1 MVSKVI
7 ISIDGT
13 SSTGKSTIARR
24 IAKKLNFTY
33 IDSGSMYRAITYFCL
48 KNGIIF
54 NNKIEKKKLSENLEK
69 IIIDFKLNPINS
81 QNEISLNNNFIDSKL
96 RSLEIAE
103 HVSKI
108 AKQKNVR
115 NFILKIQHNLSK
127 KNNIVM
133 DGRDIGT
140 VVFPNAKY
148 KFFLTAS
155 SKTRAKRRYHE
166 MKKNGMNISF
176 SDVLENIISRDK
188 DDSTRTYSPLKIP
201 DDALTINT
209 EKLSL
214 DELEKIIMDHIK
226 NN

>member
-1 MVSKVI
+1 MVSKDI

-24 IAKKLNFTY
+24 IANKLNFTY
-33 IDSGSMYRAITYFCL
+33 IDSGSMYRAVTYFCL

-54 NNKIEKKKLSENLEK
+54 DNKIEKKKLNDKLDK
-69 IIIDFKLNPINS
+69 ILIDFKLNPKNS
-81 QNEISLNNNFIDSKL
+81 QNEIRLNNNFIDSKL
-96 RSLEIAE
+96 RSLEIAD

-115 NFILKIQHNLSK
+115 DHILKIQHQLSK

-133 DGRDIGT
+133 DGRDIGS

-155 SKTRAKRRYHE
+155 SKTRAKRRYDE
-166 MKKNGMNISF
+166 MKKNGLNVSYN
-176 SDVLENIISRDK
+176 DVLENIILRDK

-209 EKLSL
+209 ENLSL
-214 DELEKIIMDHIK
+214 DELEKVILDFIH

>member
-1 MVSKVI
+1 MSKDI

-24 IAKKLNFTY
+24 IANKLNFTY
-33 IDSGSMYRAITYFCL
+33 IDSGSMYRAVTYFCL

-54 NNKIEKKKLSENLEK
+54 DNKIEKKKLNDKLDK
-69 IIIDFKLNPINS
+69 ILIDFKLNPKNS
-81 QNEISLNNNFIDSKL
+81 QNEIRLNNNFIDSKL
-96 RSLEIAE
+96 RSLEIAD

-115 NFILKIQHNLSK
+115 DHILKIQHQLSK

-133 DGRDIGT
+133 DGRDIGS

-155 SKTRAKRRYHE
+155 SKTRAKRRYDE
-166 MKKNGMNISF
+166 MKKNGLNVSYN
-176 SDVLENIISRDK
+176 DVLENIILRDK

-209 EKLSL
+209 ENLSL
-214 DELEKIIMDHIK
+214 DELEKVILDFIH

>member
-1 MVSKVI
+1 M
-7 ISIDGT
+7 
-13 SSTGKSTIARR
+13 
-24 IAKKLNFTY
+24 
-33 IDSGSMYRAITYFCL
+33 
-48 KNGIIF
+48 
-54 NNKIEKKKLSENLEK
+54 
-69 IIIDFKLNPINS
+69 
-81 QNEISLNNNFIDSKL
+81 NNNFIDSKL

-155 SKTRAKRRYHE
+155 SKTRAKRRYLE

-214 DELEKIIMDHIK
+214 DELEKIILDHIK

>member
-1 MVSKVI
+1 MVSKDI

-24 IAKKLNFTY
+24 IANKLNFTY
-33 IDSGSMYRAITYFCL
+33 IDSGSMYRAVTYFCL

-54 NNKIEKKKLSENLEK
+54 DNKIEKKKLNDKLEK
-69 IIIDFKLNPINS
+69 ILIDFKLNPKNS
-81 QNEISLNNNFIDSKL
+81 QNEIRLNNNFIDSKL
-96 RSLEIAE
+96 RSLEIAD

-108 AKQKNVR
+108 AQQKNVR
-115 NFILKIQHNLSK
+115 DHILKIQHQLSK

-133 DGRDIGT
+133 DGRDIGS

-155 SKTRAKRRYHE
+155 SKTRAKRRYDE
-166 MKKNGMNISF
+166 MKKNGLNVSYN
-176 SDVLENIISRDK
+176 DVLENIILRDK

-209 EKLSL
+209 ENLSL
-214 DELEKIIMDHIK
+214 DELEKVILDFIH

>member
-1 MVSKVI
+1 MKN
-7 ISIDGT
+7 
-13 SSTGKSTIARR
+13 GKR
-24 IAKKLNFTY
+24 
-33 IDSGSMYRAITYFCL
+33 
-48 KNGIIF
+48 GIIF
-54 NNKIEKKKLSENLEK
+54 H
-69 IIIDFKLNPINS
+69 FGFPINS

-96 RSLEIAE
+96 RSLEIAD

-166 MKKNGMNISF
+166 MKKNGLNISF

-209 EKLSL
+209 ENLSL
-214 DELEKIIMDHIK
+214 DELEKIILDHIK

>member
-1 MVSKVI
+1 MVSKDI

-24 IAKKLNFTY
+24 IANKLNFTY
-33 IDSGSMYRAITYFCL
+33 IDSGSMYRAVTYFCL

-54 NNKIEKKKLSENLEK
+54 DNKIEKKKLNDKLDK
-69 IIIDFKLNPINS
+69 ILIDFKLNPKNS
-81 QNEISLNNNFIDSKL
+81 QNEIRLNNNFIDSKL
-96 RSLEIAE
+96 RSLEIAD

-108 AKQKNVR
+108 AQQKNVR
-115 NFILKIQHNLSK
+115 DHILKIQHQLSK

-133 DGRDIGT
+133 DGRDIGS

-155 SKTRAKRRYHE
+155 SKTRAKRRYDE
-166 MKKNGMNISF
+166 MKKNGLNVSYN
-176 SDVLENIISRDK
+176 DVLENIILRDK

-201 DDALTINT
+201 DDALT
-209 EKLSL
+209 LSL
-214 DELEKIIMDHIK
+214 IHI
-226 NN
+226 

>member
-1 MVSKVI
+1 MVSKDI

-24 IAKKLNFTY
+24 IANKLNFTY
-33 IDSGSMYRAITYFCL
+33 IDSGSMYRAVTYFCL

-54 NNKIEKKKLSENLEK
+54 DNKIEKKKLNDKLDK
-69 IIIDFKLNPINS
+69 ILIDFKLNPKNS
-81 QNEISLNNNFIDSKL
+81 QNEIRLNNNFIDSKL
-96 RSLEIAE
+96 RSLEIAD

-108 AKQKNVR
+108 AQQKNVR
-115 NFILKIQHNLSK
+115 DHILKIQHQLSK

-133 DGRDIGT
+133 DGRDIGS

-155 SKTRAKRRYHE
+155 SKTRAKRRYDE
-166 MKKNGMNISF
+166 MKKNGLNVSYN
-176 SDVLENIISRDK
+176 DVLENIILRDK

-209 EKLSL
+209 ENLSL
-214 DELEKIIMDHIK
+214 DELEKVILDFIH

>member
-1 MVSKVI
+1 MVSKDI

-33 IDSGSMYRAITYFCL
+33 IDSGSMYRAVTYFCL
-48 KNGIIF
+48 KNGIIYD
-54 NNKIEKKKLSENLEK
+54 NKIEKKKLNDNLDK
-69 IIIDFKLNPINS
+69 ILIDFKLNPKNS

-96 RSLEIAE
+96 RSLEIAD
-103 HVSKI
+103 HVSNI

-115 NFILKIQHNLSK
+115 DHILKIQHQLSK

-148 KFFLTAS
+148 KFFLTANS
-155 SKTRAKRRYHE
+155 ETRAKRRYDE
-166 MKKNGMNISF
+166 MKKNGLNVSYN
-176 SDVLENIISRDK
+176 DVLENIISRDK
-188 DDSTRTYSPLKIP
+188 DDSTRTYSPLKVP

-209 EKLSL
+209 ENLSL
-214 DELEKIIMDHIK
+214 NELEKVIINFIS